1 VSQADDASV
10 RTVLVA
16 VAANLLM
23 RRNAELTAVYIGP
36 RRLLVRAHVVP
47 VDGADLTAGVG
58 RLRDRLLSL
67 PAIAAVEVTPV
78 APPG

>member
-1 VSQADDASV
+1 LGRRGGRADRGLH
-10 RTVLVA
+10 RT
-16 VAANLLM
+16 
-23 RRNAELTAVYIGP
+23 
-36 RRLLVRAHVVP
+36 RRLLVLAHVVP